1 MTRTTIISNLIAA
14 LKLIDGTGGYTTD
27 LNDCVYPWRVT
38 PLMPEELPALSV
50 RDVQDNIDSTEEMK
64 GSYEQWTHKLEIEI
78 ELIIETGSVGIE
90 AVRSLI
96 ADIYKALSV
105 DRTLTGACNAIYGVS
120 DSIIT
125 PDDQNK
131 NLIAG
136 AKISIYA
143 LYQTN
148 AFTN

>member
-1 MTRTTIISNLIAA
+1 MSRTTIISNLITA
-14 LKLIDGTGGYTTD
+14 LKLINGTGGYTTD

-50 RDVQDNIDSTEEMK
+50 RDVQDTIDPEEMS
-64 GSYEQWTHKLEIEI
+64 GGYAQWTHKLDIEI

-90 AVRSLI
+90 AVRTLI
-96 ADIYKALSV
+96 TDIYKALGV

-136 AKISIYA
+136 AKINIFA
-143 LYQTN
+143 LYQTD
-148 AFTN
+148 AFVS